1 MSPRLL
7 VSESRS
13 TPLPDWDESLVVN
26 GEVRWVRGAD
36 DNGHREGVPGMG
48 VRFVKLS
55 LYVAA
60 ALDNLVRSHTLGR

>member
-1 MSPRLL
+1 
-7 VSESRS
+7 
-13 TPLPDWDESLVVN
+13 
-26 GEVRWVRGAD
+26 
-36 DNGHREGVPGMG
+36 MG